1 MKRKLSCIL
10 LMLLAFSIF
19 AGCAPSKKSNAE
31 VQRPPRYEEMVQ
43 LIGLQKED
51 VLEKLQIQ
59 SADIQLKSEGGYT
72 TPITVSFNGVTM
84 AIELAFGP
92 LDDRLNGFYYKAY
105 YQNESE
111 LAAKNMHLVANSMST
126 CFGSPDAGNSSY
138 AWDMTEEEIIKSI
151 DTGEFQNAHSWYM
164 ANDSTDQIEEYIQ
177 ALSETE
183 LYAGYAKLK
192 MKPGLKCEL
201 VLSAY
206 ANTPTEPVTA
216 YLTISCHI
224 SPVPS
229 E

>member
-1 MKRKLSCIL
+1 MKRKLCCIFL
-10 LMLLAFSIF
+10 LLSVFLF
-19 AGCAPSKKSNAE
+19 ATGCAPSKNSNDKM
-31 VQRPPRYEEMVQ
+31 QRPPRYEEMVQ
-43 LIGLQKED
+43 LIGLQKEH

-59 SADIQLKSEGGYT
+59 QADLQIKNDGAYA

-84 AIELAFGP
+84 TIELAFGP

-111 LAAKNMHLVANSMST
+111 VAAKNMHLVANGMRA
-126 CFGSPDAGNSSY
+126 CFGNPDAGNSSY

-151 DTGEFQNAHSWYM
+151 DAGEFQNAHSWYM

-216 YLTISCHI
+216 YLTVSCHI

-229 E
+229 K

>member
-1 MKRKLSCIL
+1 MKRKLCCIFL
-10 LMLLAFSIF
+10 LLSVFLF
-19 AGCAPSKKSNAE
+19 ATGCAPSKNSNDKM
-31 VQRPPRYEEMVQ
+31 QRPPRYEEMVQ
-43 LIGLQKED
+43 LIGLQKEH

-59 SADIQLKSEGGYT
+59 QADLQ
-72 TPITVSFNGVTM
+72 
-84 AIELAFGP
+84 IELAFGP

-111 LAAKNMHLVANSMST
+111 VAAKNMHLVANGMRA
-126 CFGSPDAGNSSY
+126 CFGNPDAGNSSY

-151 DTGEFQNAHSWYM
+151 DAGEFQNAHSWYM

-201 VLSAY
+201 ALSAY

-216 YLTISCHI
+216 YLTVSCHI

-229 E
+229 K